1 MGSFIVYNLLSQV
14 EAQYTYD
21 GIRQW
26 FKDNPD
32 RASCK
37 TETFTVRC
45 DHVKED
51 ILKNSEVGV
60 ILQEDPQNDDFA
72 KSLPKKTTKKVKK
85 VKQAAKTTKKTKKAT
100 KKVK

>member
-1 MGSFIVYNLLSQV
+1 MGTFVIYNLLTQV

-32 RASCK
+32 RNDCK
-37 TETFTVRC
+37 TESVSVRR

-51 ILKNSEVGV
+51 ILKNAEAGA
-60 ILQEDPQNDDFA
+60 ILKEDAQNSNFT
-72 KSLPKKTTKKVKK
+72 KSLPKKTKKAKKVKK
-85 VKQAAKTTKKTKKAT
+85 AAKTTTKTKKAA
-100 KKVK
+100 KKNK